1 MDRSKHIHFWFE
13 SAGEDWDAA
22 QSLLEKGHV
31 RHGLFFVHLAVEK
44 RIKAAV
50 VAETGEMP
58 PKSHD
63 LLRLAALARLSLDD
77 DKRAALSRIARY
89 CLEGR
94 YPDTWGGPPE
104 ADEAKAVVATAES
117 VSAWL
122 QAMFEK
128 K

>member
-1 MDRSKHIHFWFE
+1 MDRSKHIDFWCE
-13 SAGEDWDAA
+13 SAGEDWAAA
-22 QSLLEKGHV
+22 QSLLERGHV

-50 VAETGEMP
+50 VAETGEIP

-77 DKRAALSRIARY
+77 DKRVALSRIARY

-94 YPDTWGGPPE
+94 CPDTWGGPPGE
-104 ADEAKAVVATAES
+104 DEANAAVETAES